1 MILVHLFQLQN
12 WQRTHP
18 VLHIFNSSVKNLQ
31 VLTFQKLKQRF
42 HHTVC
47 WSHLLENYHQ
57 NKTVQ
62 LRDFKAACQPH
73 WNHSPSILGT
83 FLEGFKWERFCFD
96 IQVIFDKIFILFM
109 APSWWIKSHK
119 RLISCDCWA
128 GLYEQNWCYDFLV
141 SLLFFIIHPF
151 LRF

>member
-1 MILVHLFQLQN
+1 MPIKSSNCDPWVWKEIQKREITNEQLLFCCTAAIIFYKVYFEWSSVTNKLMILVCLFQLQN

-62 LRDFKAACQPH
+62 LRDFKAACQPIEITVH
-73 WNHSPSILGT
+73 PHLVPIWRDLSEKGFVLT
-83 FLEGFKWERFCFD
+83 FK
-96 IQVIFDKIFILFM
+96 
-109 APSWWIKSHK
+109 
-119 RLISCDCWA
+119 
-128 GLYEQNWCYDFLV
+128 
-141 SLLFFIIHPF
+141 
-151 LRF
+151 